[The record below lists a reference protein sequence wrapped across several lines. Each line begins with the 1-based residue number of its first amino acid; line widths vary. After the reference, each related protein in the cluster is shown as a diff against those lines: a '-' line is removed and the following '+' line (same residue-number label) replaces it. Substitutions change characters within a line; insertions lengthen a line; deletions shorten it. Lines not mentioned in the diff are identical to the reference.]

1 MKIGLCLAGGGIKG
15 AAHIGVL
22 KALEEENID
31 FQYIA
36 GTSSGSIVATLYA
49 IGYSADEIY
58 ALFQKYA
65 KKIRYVDFKNI
76 IKLIGGLIIQRKI
89 IIDGLTSGEIIE
101 KIIEKACINKGITK
115 IEQVPKKLLIPS
127 VDLNTGKVYIFSSF
141 GENRGYL
148 DNIEYIR
155 DISISKAVRASC
167 SYPGVFSPCN
177 YKQTQLVDGG
187 IRENVPWKELKA
199 NGVDKVI
206 SVIFTKP
213 LKIKNNKNIID
224 VVSNSL
230 EIMEHELSNYELEG
244 ADILLKI
251 DTKQVSLLETSQ
263 MQYLYQR
270 GYKTAK
276 DYLLKSLK
284 T

>member
-115 IEQVPKKLLIPS
+115 IEQVP
-127 VDLNTGKVYIFSSF
+127 N
-141 GENRGYL
+141 
-148 DNIEYIR
+148 
-155 DISISKAVRASC
+155 
-167 SYPGVFSPCN
+167 PGVFSPCN

>member
-101 KIIEKACINKGITK
+101 KIIEKACI
-115 IEQVPKKLLIPS
+115 
-127 VDLNTGKVYIFSSF
+127 NTGKVYIFSSF

>member
-127 VDLNTGKVYIFSSF
+127 VDLNTGKV
-141 GENRGYL
+141 
-148 DNIEYIR
+148 
-155 DISISKAVRASC
+155 
-167 SYPGVFSPCN
+167 
-177 YKQTQLVDGG
+177 
-187 IRENVPWKELKA
+187 
-199 NGVDKVI
+199 
-206 SVIFTKP
+206 
-213 LKIKNNKNIID
+213 NIID